1 MLTPEPGPAEES
13 PGVDAATL
21 PSYAELLQRTEAPP
35 GSSWGLFGPGDE
47 LGTLNLLGPEQA
59 REAAAL
65 VRRGAVFNLDYEL
78 DAFSPPISPNRQALR
93 HTMLSRHDGCVR
105 DDRIDDFYLQ
115 VSSQI
120 DGLRHHRH
128 AAHGFYGR
136 TPDDTIEVGSP
147 TLGIQR
153 AAAKGIVGRGV
164 LLDVARHLTARGTP
178 LDLSSGEPI
187 STRTLDEVA
196 EAQGVELR
204 AGDILLIH
212 TGWARRAVTELG
224 LQERAALS
232 TNRQFCGLEQSRETL
247 AWIWD
252 QHVSV
257 LASDTVAVEV
267 MPSVDSS
274 PFRDNVGGMM
284 HPDLIAL
291 LGVHLGELW
300 KLDELAE
307 DCASDGVFEVM
318 VTAKPLN
325 LVGGVGSPPNALALK

>member
-1 MLTPEPGPAEES
+1 MLTSGPGPTQES
-13 PGVDAATL
+13 SGVDATRL
-21 PSYAELLQRTEAPP
+21 PSYAELLHRRDAPP

-47 LGTLNLLGPEQA
+47 LGTLNLLGPDQA

-65 VRRGAVFNLDYEL
+65 VRRGAVFNLDYEVN
-78 DAFSPPISPNRQALR
+78 AFSPPVSPNRRAAR

-105 DDRIDDFYLQ
+105 DDRLDDFYLQ

-128 AAHGFYGR
+128 AIHGFYGGV
-136 TPDDTIEVGSP
+136 PDEVVEVGSP
-147 TLGIQR
+147 TLGMQHV
-153 AAAKGIVGRGV
+153 AAKGIVGRGV
-164 LLDVARHLTARGTP
+164 LLDVARHLAAHGRP
-178 LDLSSGEPI
+178 LDLSRGEPI
-187 STRTLDEVA
+187 STSTLDEVA

-212 TGWARRAVTELG
+212 TGWAHHAVTELG
-224 LQERAALS
+224 AEERAGLS
-232 TNRQFCGLEQSRETL
+232 TDRQFCGLEQSRETL

-252 QHVSV
+252 HHVSV

-267 MPSVDSS
+267 MPSVEGS
-274 PFRDNVGGMM
+274 PFRDNVAGMM

-307 DCASDGVFEVM
+307 DCASDGVFEVL

-325 LVGGVGSPPNALALK
+325 LVGGVGSPPNALAIK